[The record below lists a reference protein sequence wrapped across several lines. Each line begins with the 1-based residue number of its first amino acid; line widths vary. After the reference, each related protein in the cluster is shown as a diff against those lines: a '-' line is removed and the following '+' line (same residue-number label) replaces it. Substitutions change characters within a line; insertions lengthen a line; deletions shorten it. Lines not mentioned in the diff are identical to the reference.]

1 MLLLHRGDQPRA
13 RKFRVVP
20 IPSWERRCPMLRRSL
35 GFVLTV
41 ICVLFAGYQLAWHW
55 REIDKLGGL
64 SGLLGAVGLV
74 AFGLLAVFWR
84 DAWGSSG
91 RRWVTALALVSF
103 LFGGGFIRNALREAP
118 FVTLAWI
125 VGIAVVLGVLY
136 ALTVVDTTPAWVNR
150 LRTRL
155 APATP

>member
-1 MLLLHRGDQPRA
+1 
-13 RKFRVVP
+13 
-20 IPSWERRCPMLRRSL
+20 MLRRSL

-41 ICVLFAGYQLAWHW
+41 NVLLFAGYQLAWHW
-55 REIDKLGGL
+55 KEIDELGGL

-84 DAWGSSG
+84 DAWGTTG
-91 RRWVTALALVSF
+91 RRWVTFLALVSF
-103 LFGGGFIRNALREAP
+103 LFGGGFIRNALEEAP
-118 FVTLAWI
+118 LVTLAWI

-136 ALTVVDTTPAWVNR
+136 ALTVVDTTPRWVTR
-150 LRTRL
+150 LRARL